1 MAGLSELENFLKEQ
15 QAEGV
20 LDSQGKFTLA
30 REKALEKL
38 AAFQLPRETAW
49 VLKVV
54 QAAVRCGAPE
64 LDIRQTSTDTEFRFR
79 CPDSWTLETLDAA
92 LVDPEN
98 SEDLGLDHLKR
109 GLWSV
114 GINGLRPFHCS
125 LPGADKALVWNG
137 KDFHHPPCQVTADFH
152 LTVSHR
158 TVYEGKGLPLLRSI
172 EAASGNAALA
182 RELREHAFT
191 CPIPLNLD
199 RRRLDALQLCPDHGY
214 SKSSYPAY
222 LALASGDLP
231 DLPLP
236 PGTFG
241 GYSMPSGGHAQLNRV
256 LHQVA
261 RPEQVAVAALI
272 SIHVEQVTE
281 NKRTFWKRHQRD
293 HHFFWVRDGVV
304 VSRQSL
310 AGLRTSP
317 VSLAIVASAEGLPSD
332 LSAFSVVQNAET
344 QARQRSVLQS
354 IWPRLQQAR
363 IELKPLIESSQSGG
377 RLGGGLLIG
386 AGGLMILASPIHGL
400 GFMGWGLYTLMR
412 AGQDEVELENSLQ
425 EELERLQSQWQQKLL
440 PSTSQPRS
448 AWSW

>member
-1 MAGLSELENFLKEQ
+1 MAGPSELENFLKEQ

-20 LDSQGKFTLA
+20 LESQGKFTMA

-38 AAFQLPRETAW
+38 AAFQLPRDTAW
-49 VLKVV
+49 ILKIV
-54 QAAVRCGAPE
+54 QAAVRCGAPG

-79 CPDSWTLETLDAA
+79 CPESWTLEALDAA

-137 KDFHHPPCQVTADFH
+137 KDFHQPPCQVTPDFH

-172 EAASGNAALA
+172 EAASGNATLA
-182 RELREHAFT
+182 RELRDHAFT
-191 CPIPLNLD
+191 CPIPLSLD
-199 RRRLDALQLCPDHGY
+199 KRRLDALQLCPGHGY
-214 SKSSYPAY
+214 SKTSYPAY
-222 LALASGDLP
+222 LALASGQLP

-241 GYSMPSGGHAQLNRV
+241 GYDMPSGGDAQLKKL

-261 RPEQVAVAALI
+261 QPQQIAVAALI
-272 SIHVEQVTE
+272 AIHVERVTE
-281 NKRTFWKRHQRD
+281 NKRTFWRRHQSD
-293 HHFFWVRDGVV
+293 HHFYWVRDGVV

-317 VSLAIVASAEGLPSD
+317 VSMAVIASAEGLPSD

-344 QARQRSVLQS
+344 QSRQRDALLA
-354 IWPRLQQAR
+354 IWPRLQQAQ
-363 IELKPLIESSQSGG
+363 IQLKPLIESSQSYG

-386 AGGLMILASPIHGL
+386 AGGLMMLASPIHGL
-400 GFMGWGLYTLMR
+400 GFMGWGLFTLIQ
-412 AGQDEVELENSLQ
+412 AGQDEVELENALQSELQSLQ
-425 EELERLQSQWQQKLL
+425 AQWEQKVL
-440 PSTSQPRS
+440 PTTSQPRS
-448 AWSW
+448 PWSW